1 MPRTIEVASKTP
13 LATLKILTRCGLP
26 SPGWAVAPTPAT
38 RGSSAASRGRTG
50 PARSVVV
57 RYLHRVTR
65 TMPLKQSRSAGEG
78 LERLC
83 RARSQ
88 ARSGAPT
95 GRRRRVVPVVV
106 RQRGLQ
112 KHRHDTYAVG
122 VSDSGVQV
130 LDCRGSV
137 RVEDGPH
144 QVGALSILGEVVTR
158 FGRVLAV
165 NCTQR
170 APTRPK
176 EMPSAGELN
185 DRSHWG
191 SLGDV
196 AASTSLITQRSSVQ
210 IRPPQPRAP
219 RG

>member
-1 MPRTIEVASKTP
+1 LNDCAE
-13 LATLKILTRCGLP
+13 
-26 SPGWAVAPTPAT
+26 
-38 RGSSAASRGRTG
+38 RGRG
-50 PARSVVV
+50 LDPEHRPVDGVELFRSW
-57 RYLHRVTR
+57 YA
-65 TMPLKQSRSAGEG
+65 SEAY
-78 LERLC
+78 
-83 RARSQ
+83 
-88 ARSGAPT
+88 
-95 GRRRRVVPVVV
+95 
-106 RQRGLQ
+106 Q

-196 AASTSLITQRSSVQ
+196 AASTSLISHQRSLVQ
-210 IRPPQPRAP
+210 IQSPQPANDE
-219 RG
+219 G